1 METTKGENNTMAK
14 LDVVKLEK
22 KMKTDAIQKEK
33 QAKLD
38 AVKLEKKMKTDAIQQ
53 EKQAKLD
60 AVKLEKKMITD
71 AIQKEQAK
79 QDAEQT
85 EQQQKILLLV
95 TAFITFI
102 STVDNP
108 KIILLRE
115 KEVVQ
120 WLFGDLSFLPKI
132 EKKNKT
138 EDEKKYKILE
148 DKWGQDMLKK
158 RRPDLR
164 LDKQWT
170 NKFGEHLCEELYT
183 LLGKVVTKPI
193 KKENFQP
200 DSEIDDFILEAKA
213 QTFYTSGTA
222 GEKILG
228 VPLKYSKI
236 PRLYGKGLRILC
248 MGGAEK
254 ECRENYGNLPGPKM
268 CAETEEII
276 DFYRLKNIE
285 YVGATDI
292 LLSLIPAS
300 E

>member
-1 METTKGENNTMAK
+1 MNYNTRKNSKMESENNTK
-14 LDVVKLEK
+14 LKL
-22 KMKTDAIQKEK
+22 KTDAIQKE
-33 QAKLD
+33 
-38 AVKLEKKMKTDAIQQ
+38 
-53 EKQAKLD
+53 
-60 AVKLEKKMITD
+60 
-71 AIQKEQAK
+71 

-85 EQQQKILLLV
+85 EQQKQILLLV
-95 TAFITFI
+95 TAFMTFL

-108 KIILLRE
+108 KIILLRQ

-120 WLFGDLSFLPKI
+120 WLLGDLSFLPKI

-138 EDEKKYKILE
+138 ADEKKKKILE
-148 DKWGQDMLKK
+148 DAWGQEMLKK
-158 RRPDLR
+158 RRPDLK

-200 DSEIDDFILEAKA
+200 DSEVDDFILEAKA

-222 GEKILG
+222 GEKIPG
-228 VPLKYSKI
+228 VPFKYADI

-248 MGGAEK
+248 IGGAEK
-254 ECRENYGNLPGPKM
+254 VCREIYGNLPGPKM
-268 CAETEEII
+268 SAEKKEII
-276 DFYRLKNIE
+276 DFYRLKNME

-292 LLSLIPAS
+292 ILSLIQ
-300 E
+300 

>member
-1 METTKGENNTMAK
+1 MDSTKEENNTMAK
-14 LDVVKLEK
+14 LKHKL
-22 KMKTDAIQKEK
+22 KTDAIQKEK

-38 AVKLEKKMKTDAIQQ
+38 AVKLEKKMKTDAIQ
-53 EKQAKLD
+53 
-60 AVKLEKKMITD
+60 
-71 AIQKEQAK
+71 
-79 QDAEQT
+79 AEQT
-85 EQQQKILLLV
+85 EQQKKVLLQV
-95 TAFITFI
+95 TAFMTFL

-108 KIILLRE
+108 EIVLLRQ

-132 EKKNKT
+132 EEKNKT
-138 EDEKKYKILE
+138 ADEKKYKILE

-200 DSEIDDFILEAKA
+200 DSEVDDFILEAKA
-213 QTFYTSGTA
+213 QTFHTSGTA

-228 VPLKYSKI
+228 AAFKYFTI
-236 PRLYGKGLRILC
+236 PSLYGKGLRILC

-254 ECRENYGNLPGPKM
+254 VCRENYGNLPGPKM
-268 CAETEEII
+268 CAEKKKLI
-276 DFYRLKNIE
+276 DFYRSENIE

-292 LLSLIPAS
+292 ILSLIQ
-300 E
+300 

>member
-1 METTKGENNTMAK
+1 MNHNTIKNSKMESENNTMTK
-14 LDVVKLEK
+14 LKLKLKTDAIQKEKQEKLEAVKLEK
-22 KMKTDAIQKEK
+22 KMKIDAIQKEK
-33 QAKLD
+33 QAKLE
-38 AVKLEKKMKTDAIQQ
+38 AVKLEKKMKTDDI
-53 EKQAKLD
+53 QAKL
-60 AVKLEKKMITD
+60 
-71 AIQKEQAK
+71 
-79 QDAEQT
+79 DAEQT
-85 EQQQKILLLV
+85 EQQKQILLQV
-95 TAFITFI
+95 TAFMTFL

-108 KIILLRE
+108 KIVLLRF

-138 EDEKKYKILE
+138 ADEKKYKILE
-148 DKWGQDMLKK
+148 DKWGQEMLKK

-193 KKENFQP
+193 KKDGFQP
-200 DSEIDDFILEAKA
+200 DSEVDDFILEAKA
-213 QTFYTSGTA
+213 QTFHTSGTA

-228 VPLKYSKI
+228 AASKYFTI
-236 PRLYGKGLRILC
+236 PSLYGKGLRILC

-254 ECRENYGNLPGPKM
+254 VCRENYGNLPGPKM
-268 CAETEEII
+268 CAKKKKLIEFFRSE
-276 DFYRLKNIE
+276 NIE

-292 LLSLIPAS
+292 LLSLIQ
-300 E
+300 